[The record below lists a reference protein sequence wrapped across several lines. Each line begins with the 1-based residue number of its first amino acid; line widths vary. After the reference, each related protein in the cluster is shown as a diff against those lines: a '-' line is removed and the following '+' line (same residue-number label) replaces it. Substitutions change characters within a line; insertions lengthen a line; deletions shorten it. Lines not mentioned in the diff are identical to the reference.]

1 MLSKELD
8 RRFAKA
14 IDLAFKKS
22 HEFVTLEHLLFCL
35 VESPLIIEILE
46 KLGTTPTEIKTELD
60 VYIKKNPIYTDDQKK
75 DFGGPEGW
83 KPGLSAALHR
93 VFERAA
99 LQIQAAGKNE
109 VNEGH
114 VLVSLFEEKKSFAA
128 YVLQKCNVRQFDVIS
143 IISHDLSTGSVKG
156 LTDEE
161 IEAKSPNGKT
171 SALDEY
177 ALNLNDYVL
186 SGKKDPLIGRQDLV
200 LKMIQTLGR
209 RTKNNPLLIGDS
221 GVGKTAIAEGLA
233 EKIVQGDVP
242 DFLKDKLIYSVDL
255 GSLLAGAKYRGDFE
269 GRLKNILKEVKSRKN
284 VILFIDEIH
293 TIVGA
298 GAISGGSMDASNLLK
313 PALTKGEVSCIG
325 ATTFQEYRQHF
336 EKDKA
341 LTRRFQRLDVSEPTL
356 EDTLLIIK
364 GIKKKYEDF
373 HGLSYTDESL
383 KACVDLS
390 QKYLVN
396 TKLPDKAIDLLDE
409 VGSTVKLNNKLKNKL
424 NKLQNTQNEAT
435 PVNNTTT
442 EVLTV
447 EAKDVME
454 VVSRLSGVPA
464 LEMSHDDLKSLK
476 DLDKKLKAV
485 VFGQDESIDV
495 LVRSIKFA
503 RSGLDN
509 KEKPWGSFLFAGPTG
524 VGKTEV
530 CKQLARILGVH
541 FHRFDMSEYMEK
553 HAISRLVGAPP
564 GYVGYEQ
571 GGQLTEQIQKNP
583 YSLVL
588 LDEIEKAHPDIY
600 NILLQVMDG
609 GRLTDGNGRTVDFKN
624 TIVVLTTNAGAAD
637 VAKGTIGLSASDRRG
652 VSADAIK
659 KTFSPEFINRLDQVV
674 YFNSLTPDL
683 ILKVVEK
690 FLSDLRL
697 TLAHKK
703 VDLNYTDD
711 VVQYIAD
718 KGFDPVYGARPI
730 TRKIDQLI
738 KSQLVDELLFGK
750 LKDGGR
756 VTVSLEQDVLKFK
769 FKPGLTTHQAK
780 EKEVKVEE
788 KESIKT

>member
-8 RRFAKA
+8 KRFGKS

-22 HEFVTLEHLLFCL
+22 HEFVTLEHFVYCL
-35 VESPLIIEILE
+35 VESPLIFEILE
-46 KLGTTPTEIKTELD
+46 KLGTTPTEIKKELD
-60 VYIKKNPIYTDDQKK
+60 VYIKKNPVFTDEQKK
-75 DFGGPEGW
+75 SLIGADIESW
-83 KPGLSAALHR
+83 KPDLSASLHR

-109 VNEGH
+109 INEGH
-114 VLVSLFEEKKSFAA
+114 VLVSVFEEKKSFAV
-128 YVLQKCNVRQFDVIS
+128 YVLEKCGVRQFDVIS
-143 IISHDLSTGSVKG
+143 IISHDLSSGPIKG
-156 LTDEE
+156 LSDIDSDATS
-161 IEAKSPNGKT
+161 AGASKT
-171 SALDEY
+171 SALDDF
-177 ALNLNDYVL
+177 ALNLNEYVL
-186 SGKKDPLIGRQDLV
+186 SGKKDPLIGRDDLIQ
-200 LKMIQTLGR
+200 KMIQTLGR

-221 GVGKTAIAEGLA
+221 GVGKTAVAEGLA
-233 EKIVQGDVP
+233 EKIILGEVP
-242 DFLKDKLIYSVDL
+242 EFLKDKVIYSVDL

-269 GRLKNILKEVKSRKN
+269 ARLKNILKEVKTRKN

-298 GAISGGSMDASNLLK
+298 GSTSGGSMDASNLLK

-341 LTRRFQRLDVSEPTL
+341 LTRRFQRLDVSEPSL
-356 EDTLLIIK
+356 EDTLLIIN
-364 GIKKKYEDF
+364 GIKKKYEEF
-373 HGLSYTDESL
+373 HGVTYSDESI

-390 QKYLVN
+390 QKYLIN

-409 VGSTVKLNNKLKNKL
+409 VGSTVKLRKSDGGAADFK
-424 NKLQNTQNEAT
+424 
-435 PVNNTTT
+435 V
-442 EVLTV
+442 V
-447 EAKDVME
+447 EAKDVIA
-454 VVSRLSGVPA
+454 VVSKLSGVPA
-464 LEMSHDDLKSLK
+464 VEMSHDDLKGLK

-485 VFGQDESIDV
+485 VFGQDEAIDV

-503 RSGLDN
+503 RSGLDQ

-553 HAISRLVGAPP
+553 HSVSRLVGAPP

-571 GGQLTEQIQKNP
+571 GGQLTEQVQKNP
-583 YSLVL
+583 YSLIL
-588 LDEIEKAHPDIY
+588 LDEVEKAHPDIY

-624 TIVVLTTNAGAAD
+624 TLLVLTTNAGAVD
-637 VAKGTIGLSASDRRG
+637 VAKGSIGISKSDRSG
-652 VSADAIK
+652 VSAEAIK
-659 KTFSPEFINRLDQVV
+659 KTFAPEFINRLDQVV
-674 YFNSLTPDL
+674 YFNSLTLDL

-697 TLAHKK
+697 TLALKK
-703 VDLNYTDD
+703 VDLNYTDE
-711 VVQYIAD
+711 VVRHLAD

-730 TRKIDQLI
+730 ARKIDQLI

-750 LKDGGR
+750 LKTGGR
-756 VTVSLEQDVLKFK
+756 INVSLEPDILKPKLGFE
-769 FKPGLTTHQAK
+769 FIPVVTKPATKLKQS
-780 EKEVKVEE
+780 VKA
-788 KESIKT
+788 

>member
-8 RRFAKA
+8 KRLGKA
-14 IDLAFKKS
+14 IDLAFKKN
-22 HEFVTLEHLLFCL
+22 HEFVTLEHFLFCL
-35 VESPLIIEILE
+35 VEAPLLVEILE
-46 KLGTTPTEIKTELD
+46 KLGTSPSEIKKELD
-60 VYIKKNPIYTDDQKK
+60 YYIKKNPIYSDEQKK
-75 DFGGPEGW
+75 DFGGVENW
-83 KPGLSAALHR
+83 KPDLSASMHR

-99 LQIQAAGKNE
+99 LQIQGAGKNE
-109 VNEGH
+109 IHEGH
-114 VLVSLFEEKKSFAA
+114 ILVALFEEKKSFAT
-128 YVLQKCNVRQFDVIS
+128 YCLEKCNVRQFDVIS
-143 IISHDLSTGSVKG
+143 IISHELSSGPVKG
-156 LTDEE
+156 LSDAD
-161 IEAKSPNGKT
+161 INSNSKAGAKS
-171 SALDEY
+171 SALEDFG
-177 ALNLNDYVL
+177 LNLNEYVA
-186 SGKKDPLIGRQDLV
+186 SGKKDPLIGRDDLIQ
-200 LKMIQTLGR
+200 KMIQTLGR

-221 GVGKTAIAEGLA
+221 GVGKTAVAEGLA

-242 DFLKDKLIYSVDL
+242 EFLKDKIVYSVDL

-269 GRLKNILKEVKSRKN
+269 GRLKNILKEVKERGN
-284 VILFIDEIH
+284 IILFIDEIH

-298 GAISGGSMDASNLLK
+298 GSTSGGSMDASNLLK

-325 ATTFQEYRQHF
+325 ATTFQEFRQHF

-341 LTRRFQRLDVSEPTL
+341 LTRRFQRLDVNEPSL
-356 EDTLLIIK
+356 EDTLQIIR

-373 HGLSYTDESL
+373 HGVTYAEESL

-390 QKYLVN
+390 QKYLIN
-396 TKLPDKAIDLLDE
+396 TKLPDKAIDLMDE
-409 VGSTVKLNNKLKNKL
+409 VGSTVKLKRPNAVIE
-424 NKLQNTQNEAT
+424 T
-435 PVNNTTT
+435 
-442 EVLTV
+442 
-447 EAKDVME
+447 KDVME
-454 VVSRLSGVPA
+454 VVSRLSGVPNV
-464 LEMSHDDLKSLK
+464 EVSHDDLKGLK
-476 DLDKKLKAV
+476 DLDKKLRAV
-485 VFGQDESIDV
+485 VFGQDEAIDV
-495 LVRSIKFA
+495 LVRAIKFA
-503 RSGLDN
+503 RSGLDQ

-553 HAISRLVGAPP
+553 HSISRLVGAPP

-583 YSLVL
+583 YSLIL
-588 LDEIEKAHPDIY
+588 LDEIEKAHSDIY

-624 TIVVLTTNAGAAD
+624 TLIVLTTNAGAVD
-637 VAKGTIGLSASDRRG
+637 VAKGTIGLSTTNRSG

-674 YFNSLTPDL
+674 YFNSLTLDL

-703 VDLNYTDD
+703 VDLNYSDE
-711 VVQYIAD
+711 VVKYLAD

-730 TRKIDQLI
+730 ARKIDQLI

-750 LKDGGR
+750 LKDGGKVN
-756 VTVSLEQDVLKFK
+756 VTLDQDKLKFE
-769 FKPGLTTHQAK
+769 FKHTPAK
-780 EKEVKVEE
+780 SKETVKA
-788 KESIKT
+788 

>member
-1 MLSKELD
+1 MLSRELD
-8 RRFAKA
+8 KRFGKA
-14 IDLAFKKS
+14 IDLACKKN
-22 HEFVTLEHLLFCL
+22 HEFVTLEHFLFCL
-35 VESPLIIEILE
+35 VEAPLIVEILE
-46 KLGTTPTEIKTELD
+46 KLDTSPTEIKNELEG
-60 VYIKKNPIYTDDQKK
+60 YINKNPIFTDEQKK
-75 DFGGPEGW
+75 DFGGVENW
-83 KPGLSAALHR
+83 KPDLSASIHR

-109 VNEGH
+109 INEGH
-114 VLVSLFEEKKSFAA
+114 ILVSIFEEKKSFAT
-128 YVLQKCNVRQFDVIS
+128 YCLEKCNIRQFDVIS
-143 IISHDLSTGSVKG
+143 IISHNLSSGPAKGLSDGETEGKSSTGNS
-156 LTDEE
+156 
-161 IEAKSPNGKT
+161 
-171 SALDEY
+171 SALDDF
-177 ALNLNDYVL
+177 ALNLNDYVI
-186 SGKKDPLIGRQDLV
+186 SGKKDPLIGRNDLIK
-200 LKMIQTLGR
+200 KMIQTLGR

-242 DFLKDKLIYSVDL
+242 DFLKDKIIYSVDL
-255 GSLLAGAKYRGDFE
+255 GSLLAGAKFRGDFE
-269 GRLKNILKEVKSRKN
+269 GRLKNILKEVKARGN

-293 TIVGA
+293 TVVGA
-298 GAISGGSMDASNLLK
+298 GSTSGGSMDASNLLK

-356 EDTLLIIK
+356 EDTLQIIK
-364 GIKKKYEDF
+364 GIKKKYEDY
-373 HGLSYTDESL
+373 HGVTYSDESL

-390 QKYLVN
+390 QKYL
-396 TKLPDKAIDLLDE
+396 TSSKLPDKAIDLLDE
-409 VGSTVKLNNKLKNKL
+409 VGSTVKLREIKKNNII
-424 NKLQNTQNEAT
+424 TI
-435 PVNNTTT
+435 
-442 EVLTV
+442 

-454 VVSRLSGVPA
+454 VVSQLSGVPTI
-464 LEMSHDDLKSLK
+464 EMTHDDLKGLR

-485 VFGQDESIDV
+485 VFGQDEAIDV

-503 RSGLDN
+503 RSGLDQ

-541 FHRFDMSEYMEK
+541 FQRFDMSEYMEK

-571 GGQLTEQIQKNP
+571 GGQLTEQVQKNP
-583 YSLVL
+583 YSLIL

-624 TIVVLTTNAGAAD
+624 TLLVLTTNAGAAD
-637 VAKGTIGLSASDRRG
+637 VAKGTIGLSKSDRRG
-652 VSADAIK
+652 VSSDAIK

-674 YFNSLTPDL
+674 YFNSLTLDL

-703 VDLNYTDD
+703 VDLNYSED
-711 VVQYIAD
+711 VVGYLAENGYD
-718 KGFDPVYGARPI
+718 STYGARPI
-730 TRKIDQLI
+730 ARKIDQLI

-756 VTVSLEQDVLKFK
+756 VNITLEQGKLKFE
-769 FKPGLTTHQAK
+769 FKLVQSKSKQA
-780 EKEVKVEE
+780 VKA
-788 KESIKT
+788 

>member
-8 RRFAKA
+8 KRLGKS

-22 HEFVTLEHLLFCL
+22 HEFVTLEHFLFCIVEAPL
-35 VESPLIIEILE
+35 VVEILE
-46 KLGTTPTEIKTELD
+46 KLGTTPTEVKKELE
-60 VYIKKNPIYTDDQKK
+60 VYINRNPVYTEEQKK
-75 DFGGPEGW
+75 DFGGVENW
-83 KPGLSAALHR
+83 KPDLSASMHR

-99 LQIQAAGKNE
+99 LQIQGAGKNE
-109 VNEGH
+109 IHEGH
-114 VLVSLFEEKKSFAA
+114 ILVALFEEKKSFAT
-128 YVLQKCNVRQFDVIS
+128 YCLEKCNVRQFDVIS
-143 IISHDLSTGSVKG
+143 IISHDLSSGPVKG
-156 LTDEE
+156 LSDADSTTTSKGG
-161 IEAKSPNGKT
+161 AKS
-171 SALDEY
+171 SALEDFG
-177 ALNLNDYVL
+177 LNLNEYVA
-186 SGKKDPLIGRQDLV
+186 SGKKDPLIGREDLIQ
-200 LKMIQTLGR
+200 KMIQTLGR

-221 GVGKTAIAEGLA
+221 GVGKTAVAEGLA

-242 DFLKDKLIYSVDL
+242 EFLKDKIIYSVDL

-269 GRLKNILKEVKSRKN
+269 GRLKNILKEVKERGN
-284 VILFIDEIH
+284 IILFIDEIH

-298 GAISGGSMDASNLLK
+298 GSTSGGSMDASNLLK

-325 ATTFQEYRQHF
+325 ATTFQEFRQHF

-341 LTRRFQRLDVSEPTL
+341 LTRRFQRLDVSEPSL
-356 EDTLLIIK
+356 EDSLQIIR

-373 HGLSYTDESL
+373 HGVTYSEESL

-390 QKYLVN
+390 QKYLIN
-396 TKLPDKAIDLLDE
+396 TKLPDKAIDLMDE
-409 VGSTVKLNNKLKNKL
+409 VGSTVKLKRPNAVIE
-424 NKLQNTQNEAT
+424 T
-435 PVNNTTT
+435 
-442 EVLTV
+442 
-447 EAKDVME
+447 KDVME
-454 VVSRLSGVPA
+454 VVSRLSGVPNV
-464 LEMSHDDLKSLK
+464 EVSNDDLKGLK
-476 DLDKKLKAV
+476 DLDKKLRAV
-485 VFGQDESIDV
+485 VFGQDEAIDV
-495 LVRSIKFA
+495 LVRAIKFA
-503 RSGLDN
+503 RSGLDQ

-553 HAISRLVGAPP
+553 HSISRLVGAPP

-571 GGQLTEQIQKNP
+571 GGQLTEQVQKNP
-583 YSLVL
+583 YSLIL
-588 LDEIEKAHPDIY
+588 LDEIEKAHTDIY

-624 TIVVLTTNAGAAD
+624 TLIILTTNAGAVD
-637 VAKGTIGLSASDRRG
+637 VAKGTIGLSTTNRSG

-674 YFNSLTPDL
+674 YFNSLTLDL

-703 VDLNYTDD
+703 VDLNYSED
-711 VVQYIAD
+711 VVKYLAD

-730 TRKIDQLI
+730 ARKIDQLI

-750 LKDGGR
+750 LKDGGKVN
-756 VTVSLEQDVLKFK
+756 VTLDQDKLKFE
-769 FKPGLTTHQAK
+769 FKTTPVKAK
-780 EKEVKVEE
+780 DTVKA
-788 KESIKT
+788 

>member
-8 RRFAKA
+8 KRFGKA
-14 IDLAFKKS
+14 IDLACKKS
-22 HEFVTLEHLLFCL
+22 HEFVTLEHFLFCL
-35 VESPLIIEILE
+35 VEAPAIIEILE
-46 KLGTTPTEIKTELD
+46 KLGTNPTEIKNELN
-60 VYIKKNPIYTDDQKK
+60 VYIAKNPVFSDEQKK
-75 DFGGPEGW
+75 AFGGIENW
-83 KPGLSAALHR
+83 KPDLSSALHR

-109 VNEGH
+109 INEGH
-114 VLVSLFEEKKSFAA
+114 VLVAIFEEKKSFAT
-128 YVLQKCNVRQFDVIS
+128 YCLEKSNVRQFDVIS
-143 IISHDLSTGSVKG
+143 IISHDLSAGPVKG
-156 LTDEE
+156 LSEDDAETNP
-161 IEAKSPNGKT
+161 AGTKS
-171 SALDEY
+171 SALDDF
-177 ALNLNDYVL
+177 ALNLNDFVL
-186 SGKKDPLIGRQDLV
+186 SGRKDPLIGRNDL
-200 LKMIQTLGR
+200 LKKMIQTLGR

-242 DFLKDKLIYSVDL
+242 DFLKDKVIYSVDL
-255 GSLLAGAKYRGDFE
+255 GSLLAGAKFRGDFE
-269 GRLKNILKEVKSRKN
+269 GRLKNILKEVKARKN

-298 GAISGGSMDASNLLK
+298 GSTSGGSMDASNLLK

-336 EKDKA
+336 EKDRA

-356 EDTLLIIK
+356 EDTLLIIR
-364 GIKKKYEDF
+364 GLKKKYEEF
-373 HGLSYTDESL
+373 HNVIYSEESL
-383 KACVDLS
+383 KSCVDLA
-390 QKYLVN
+390 QKYLLN
-396 TKLPDKAIDLLDE
+396 SKLPDKAIDLLDE
-409 VGSTVKLNNKLKNKL
+409 VGSTVKLRAPEKN
-424 NKLQNTQNEAT
+424 TGI
-435 PVNNTTT
+435 PVI
-442 EVLTV
+442 

-454 VVSRLSGVPA
+454 VVSRLSGIPTV
-464 LEMSHDDLKSLK
+464 EMSHDDLKGLK
-476 DLDKKLKAV
+476 DLDKKLKAL
-485 VFGQDESIDV
+485 VFGQDEAIDV

-503 RSGLDN
+503 RSGLDA

-530 CKQLARILGVH
+530 CKQLARILGVQ

-571 GGQLTEQIQKNP
+571 GGQLTEQVQKNP
-583 YSLVL
+583 YSLIL

-600 NILLQVMDG
+600 NILLQIMDG

-624 TIVVLTTNAGAAD
+624 TLVVMTTNAGAVD
-637 VAKGTIGLSASDRRG
+637 VAKGTIGLYKTDRSG
-652 VSADAIK
+652 ISADAIK

-674 YFNSLTPDL
+674 YFNSLTLDL

-703 VDLNYTDD
+703 VDLSYTDE
-711 VVQYIAD
+711 VVKYLAD

-730 TRKIDQLI
+730 ARKIDQLI
-738 KSQLVDELLFGK
+738 KTQLVDELLFGK
-750 LKDGGR
+750 LKEGGR
-756 VTVSLEQDVLKFK
+756 VHVSTQPGNEKLKFD
-769 FKPGLTTHQAK
+769 FKAVQIKSKSA
-780 EKEVKVEE
+780 VKA
-788 KESIKT
+788 

>member
-8 RRFAKA
+8 KRFGKA
-14 IDLAFKKS
+14 IDLACKKN
-22 HEFVTLEHLLFCL
+22 HEFVTLEHFLFCL
-35 VESPLIIEILE
+35 VEAPLVIEILE
-46 KLGTTPTEIKTELD
+46 KLGTTPTEIKNELNI
-60 VYIKKNPIYTDDQKK
+60 YIAKNPVFTDEQKK
-75 DFGGPEGW
+75 DFGGVENW
-83 KPGLSAALHR
+83 KPDLSPSLHR

-109 VNEGH
+109 INEGH
-114 VLVSLFEEKKSFAA
+114 VLVSIFEEKKSFAT
-128 YVLQKCNVRQFDVIS
+128 YCLEKCNVRQFDVIS
-143 IISHDLSTGSVKG
+143 IISHDLSAGPVRG
-156 LTDEE
+156 LADDDTET
-161 IEAKSPNGKT
+161 KSAGTKT
-171 SALDEY
+171 SALDDF

-200 LKMIQTLGR
+200 QKMIQTLGR

-242 DFLKDKLIYSVDL
+242 EFLKDKIIYSVDL
-255 GSLLAGAKYRGDFE
+255 GSLLAGAKFRGDFE

-298 GAISGGSMDASNLLK
+298 GSTSGGSMDASNLLK

-336 EKDKA
+336 EKDRA

-356 EDTLLIIK
+356 EDTLLIIR
-364 GIKKKYEDF
+364 GLKKKYEEF
-373 HGLSYTDESL
+373 HHVTYSDESL
-383 KACVDLS
+383 KSCVDLS
-390 QKYLVN
+390 QKYLIN
-396 TKLPDKAIDLLDE
+396 SKLPDKAIDLMDE
-409 VGSTVKLNNKLKNKL
+409 VGSTVKLRHPAGKS
-424 NKLQNTQNEAT
+424 AA
-435 PVNNTTT
+435 PVAI
-442 EVLTV
+442 

-454 VVSRLSGVPA
+454 VVSRLSGVPTV
-464 LEMSHDDLKSLK
+464 EMSHDDLKGLK

-485 VFGQDESIDV
+485 VFGQDEAIDV

-503 RSGLDN
+503 RSGLDQ

-530 CKQLARILGVH
+530 CKQLARILGVQ
-541 FHRFDMSEYMEK
+541 FQRFDMSEYMEK

-571 GGQLTEQIQKNP
+571 GGQLTEQVQKNP
-583 YSLVL
+583 YSLIL

-624 TIVVLTTNAGAAD
+624 TLVVMTTNAGAVD
-637 VAKGTIGLSASDRRG
+637 VAKGTIGLYKTDRSG
-652 VSADAIK
+652 ISADAIK

-674 YFNSLTPDL
+674 YFNSLTLDL

-703 VDLNYTDD
+703 VDLSYTDD
-711 VVQYIAD
+711 VVRYLAD

-730 TRKIDQLI
+730 ARKIDQLI
-738 KSQLVDELLFGK
+738 KTQLVDELLFGK
-750 LKDGGR
+750 LKEGGR
-756 VTVSLEQDVLKFK
+756 VHVTLEAGSDKLKFD
-769 FKPGLTTHQAK
+769 FKAAQIKNRSA
-780 EKEVKVEE
+780 VKV
-788 KESIKT
+788 